1 MKGRMAK
8 YGRHPDQLKIMPG
21 VFPVVARTESEAR
34 AKYQELQELIL
45 PEVGLSLLSGLSG
58 GVDLSGY
65 PVDGPLPDLPETNN
79 NKSRQALMFDIARKR
94 NFTIRE
100 LYLWVAGARG
110 HWTIV
115 GSVEQIADQ
124 LEAWFT
130 QGGADGFNVMP
141 PWLPGGLDDFVELV
155 IPELR
160 RRGLFRTEYEGRTL
174 RENLG
179 LARPANRH
187 ASKAGSRASAA

>member
-1 MKGRMAK
+1 
-8 YGRHPDQLKIMPG
+8 
-21 VFPVVARTESEAR
+21 
-34 AKYQELQELIL
+34 
-45 PEVGLSLLSGLSG
+45 
-58 GVDLSGY
+58 
-65 PVDGPLPDLPETNN
+65 
-79 NKSRQALMFDIARKR
+79 MFDIARKR
-94 NFTIRE
+94 NLTIRE

-141 PWLPGGLDDFVELV
+141 PWLPGGLTDFVELV

-187 ASKAGSRASAA
+187 ADRAKPRASAA

>member
-1 MKGRMAK
+1 
-8 YGRHPDQLKIMPG
+8 MPG
-21 VFPVVARTESEAR
+21 VFPVVARTASVAR
-34 AKYQELQELIL
+34 AKYQQLQDLIL

-58 GVDLSGY
+58 GIDLSAY

-94 NFTIRE
+94 NVTIRE

-110 HWTIV
+110 HWTVV
-115 GSVEQIADQ
+115 GSAEQIADE

-179 LARPANRH
+179 LSRPATRH
-187 ASKAGSRASAA
+187 ADKAKSRASAA